1 MPPTICLASCPRPL
15 ILSLSQ
21 CLFNY
26 CFTQDATRESLGG
39 DSHLSHSTVNISRS
53 VSVSLSVVPVHL
65 CPSLMLKLTSIL
77 SWAGPGDGKVGWHSS
92 VFKE

>member
-1 MPPTICLASCPRPL
+1 MLPTICLASCPRPF
-15 ILSLSQ
+15 ILLLFQRLFKYRFSQ
-21 CLFNY
+21 N
-26 CFTQDATRESLGG
+26 ATRESPGG

-65 CPSLMLKLTSIL
+65 SMTDVLKLTSTL
-77 SWAGPGDGKVGWHSS
+77 SWAGPGDGKAGRHSS